1 MYTAVSMISEGPSW
15 TYTTVLNIVVL
26 VVTAVLVIH
35 CLRTGEPAMLH
46 LMNTPEEEMA
56 QHDQAMDGMD
66 HHARRHATGMEGL
79 GHAGYTTE
87 QATRRRLSHGP
98 LPEPRTAPPVPAT
111 VVAVRPGRLVE
122 AVAIHLV
129 ALKLN

>member
-1 MYTAVSMISEGPSW
+1 MISEGPSW
-15 TYTTVLNIVVL
+15 TYTTVVNIVFLGVAVVL
-26 VVTAVLVIH
+26 VAH
-35 CLRTGEPAMLH
+35 CLRTGDPAMLH
-46 LMNTPEEEMA
+46 LMNTPEDEMA
-56 QHDQAMDGMD
+56 QQDQAIAGID
-66 HHARRHATGMEGL
+66 HHVRRHETAMERM
-79 GHAGYTTE
+79 GHAGHTAE
-87 QATRRRLSHGP
+87 QVTRRRLSHGP